1 MISVPLFLMGQHLVW
16 GQYVYIGWMK
26 KRTYYAVTTERAIA
40 VHKSWGS
47 WTASV
52 FMDAISGLTKQER
65 SDGLG
70 TLLFGIPKSE
80 KNRRRRWSWR
90 MWDRLGVGTLPAFID
105 IEDVAAVCQM
115 VPDLRDKSKTTK
127 VAY

>member
-1 MISVPLFLMGQHLVW
+1 
-16 GQYVYIGWMK
+16 
-26 KRTYYAVTTERAIA
+26 
-40 VHKSWGS
+40 
-47 WTASV
+47 
-52 FMDAISGLTKQER
+52 
-65 SDGLG
+65 
-70 TLLFGIPKSE
+70 
-80 KNRRRRWSWR
+80 